1 MARVGVVRP
10 LPPMQETRPQQMPTS
25 MSHPPDVAGETARS
39 QILLSVVVPCYNEVD
54 ILERFYAETSAVLK
68 SSGAGYEILLVDDG
82 SRDATLDVIRG
93 LAACD
98 PHVRFISFSRNFG
111 KESGML
117 AGLRHCRGDA
127 AIIMDAD
134 LQHPPALIPAML
146 TQYRKGYQQV
156 IAKRTRLGD
165 ARGRT
170 FAARRY
176 YGVMNRITDVE
187 LVDGAGDFRLL
198 SRRAIDA
205 LISLPEYNRFSK
217 GLFAWIGFEPFV
229 IEYENVERSTG
240 RSKWTFSS
248 LFNYAV
254 QGAISFND
262 RPLRAAIY
270 LGSSVTLVS
279 LIYAVWVIARTIA
292 RGVDV
297 PGYAT
302 MITSILVLG
311 GLQLLF
317 LGVVGEYL
325 GKVYYE
331 TKRRPQYIVSEDNLD
346 SLSERR

>member
-1 MARVGVVRP
+1 M
-10 LPPMQETRPQQMPTS
+10 TWPT
-25 MSHPPDVAGETARS
+25 VAGRPVRGS
-39 QILLSVVVPCYNEVD
+39 PFLLSVVVPCYNEVEV
-54 ILERFYAETSAVLK
+54 LQRFYSDTSAVLRA
-68 SSGAGYEILLVDDG
+68 SVAHYEILLVDDG
-82 SRDATLDVIRG
+82 SNDASLELIRR

-98 PHVRFISFSRNFG
+98 PRVRFISFSRNFG

-127 AIIMDAD
+127 AVIMDAD
-134 LQHPPALIPAML
+134 LQHPPALIPEML
-146 TQYRKGYQQV
+146 AQYRKGFQQV
-156 IAKRTRLGD
+156 IARRTRQGD
-165 ARGRT
+165 AWGRT
-170 FAARRY
+170 FASRRF

-205 LISLPEYNRFSK
+205 LVSLPEYNRFSK
-217 GLFAWIGFEPFV
+217 GLFSWIGFEPSV
-229 IEYENVERSTG
+229 IEYENVQRSEGQT
-240 RSKWTFSS
+240 KWSLSS
-248 LFNYAV
+248 LFNYAL
-254 QGAISFND
+254 QGAVSFND

-270 LGSSVTLVS
+270 LGLTVTLVS
-279 LIYAVWVIARTIA
+279 LVYAVWVIARTLA

-302 MITSILVLG
+302 LITAILVLG

-331 TKRRPQYIVSEDNLD
+331 TKRRPQYIVREDNLD
-346 SLSERR
+346 LRDDGS